1 MVISKYKRAGD
12 TAQPVV
18 EGLLLG
24 HARLFLSIGRKS
36 LCCTEKIE
44 GVKSGRGE
52 PAAGRAQAREDR
64 VFYSGSLERVLLSSP
79 ELVLHSLW

>member
-1 MVISKYKRAGD
+1 M
-12 TAQPVV
+12 
-18 EGLLLG
+18 LG
-24 HARLFLSIGRKS
+24 FSSVLEESHFAVQRKS
-36 LCCTEKIE
+36 K